1 MERRLGAIEKFR
13 RLAMARGN
21 IYYLFSSAFLS
32 EPSYTLV
39 TNVLKKEFMFSISH
53 VIDDDRGVKLLRHF
67 TKSFKH
73 DRKGYKALTKEY
85 RDLFLTSGARFIRP
99 YESAYRDEM
108 VVNDVKNMYGWAK
121 ARIPRLGNFPDHFG
135 LELWFMY
142 HLCNLEAKA
151 WTKRNK
157 ELALR
162 HLEVEEAFLERHLTK
177 WAGELCSRV
186 TRLSTL
192 DFYRGVAEITKE
204 YIAQDYREVKEL
216 IKEARDL

>member
-1 MERRLGAIEKFR
+1 MERRLGAIKEFR

-21 IYYLFSSAFLS
+21 IYRLFSSAFLS

-39 TNVLKKEFMFSISH
+39 TNVLKKDFMFSISH
-53 VIDDDRGVKLLRHF
+53 VIDDDRGVKLLRRF
-67 TKSFKH
+67 AKSFKH
-73 DRKGYKALTKEY
+73 DQKGYKALTKEY
-85 RDLFLTSGARFIRP
+85 HDLFLTSGARYIRP

-121 ARIPRLGNFPDHFG
+121 ARFPRLGNFPDHFG

-142 HLCNLEAKA
+142 HLCNLESKA

-162 HLEVEEAFLERHLTK
+162 YLEAEETFLERHLTR
-177 WAGELCSRV
+177 WAGEFCSRV
-186 TRLSTL
+186 TGLSTL
-192 DFYRGVAEITKE
+192 DFYRGVAEITKG

>member
-1 MERRLGAIEKFR
+1 MERRLGAVKGFR

-32 EPSYTLV
+32 GPSYKLV
-39 TNVLKKEFMFSISH
+39 TAMLKKEFLSSFSH
-53 VIDDDRGVKLLRHF
+53 VVDDNRGVKLLRRF
-67 TKSFKH
+67 AKSFKH

-85 RDLFLTSGARFIRP
+85 HDLFLAPGARYIRP
-99 YESAYRDEM
+99 YESAYKGEM
-108 VVNDVKNMYGWAK
+108 VINDVKSMYGWSK
-121 ARIPRLGNFPDHFG
+121 ARIPRLGDFPDHFG

-142 HLCNLEAKA
+142 HLCNREARA
-151 WTKRNK
+151 WTRRNK

-162 HLEVEEAFLERHLTK
+162 YLEVEKAFLERHLTR
-177 WAGELCSRV
+177 WADEFCSRV
-186 TRLSTL
+186 TRLSKL

-204 YIAQDYREVKEL
+204 YITQDHREVKEL